1 MSQIKCPKC
10 GEVFKIDESSYT
22 AIASQVRDE
31 EFNKRIQERESS
43 FKLDKDNALNKLE
56 LELKSFYSQKIN
68 DKESEIQSLKSQL
81 EIQKNQ
87 ISLKIS
93 EAIMSKEKEL
103 ADKNSLIKNLENDI
117 KNNQNTYQLNNQL
130 IENKH
135 KEQIR
140 MLNEEIN
147 RVKDFKA
154 QQSVKLLG
162 ESLEQHCEAE
172 FNKLRSLG
180 FQSAYFEKDNDIHTG
195 SKGDYIYR
203 EFDENGI
210 EIISIMFEMKN
221 EADRSATKRKND
233 DFLKELDKDRKEK
246 KCEYAVLVSML
257 EMDNEFYNSG
267 IADVSHKYPKMYVIR
282 PQFFIPLITILKNA
296 ALKSLAYKNE
306 LSSLKNQNLDISNFE
321 DELNSFKEKFS
332 HNFELASKKF
342 NSATVEIDKTIKLLE
357 RIKEDLLG
365 SKNNLRLAN
374 EKAESLT
381 IKKLTKNNPTMKK
394 EFERLKK

>member
-31 EFNKRIQERESS
+31 EFNKRIQERENS
-43 FKLDKDNALNKLE
+43 FKQDKDNALNKLE
-56 LELKSFYSQKIN
+56 LELKNSYSQEIYA
-68 DKESEIQSLKSQL
+68 KESEIQSLKSQL

-87 ISLKIS
+87 TSLKID
-93 EAIMSKEKEL
+93 EAIKSKEKEL
-103 ADKNSLIKNLENDI
+103 IDKESYIQNLENNL
-117 KNNQNTYQLNNQL
+117 KNAQDNYELKHQL
-130 IENKH
+130 IETKY
-135 KEQIR
+135 KERIS
-140 MLNEEIN
+140 MLNDELE
-147 RVKDFKA
+147 RVKNFKA

-180 FQSAYFEKDNDIHTG
+180 FQNAYFEKDNDIHTG

-203 EFDENGI
+203 ELDENGV

>member
-31 EFNKRIQERESS
+31 EFNKRIQERENS
-43 FKLDKDNALNKLE
+43 FKQDKDNALNKLE
-56 LELKSFYSQKIN
+56 LELKNTYSQEIYA
-68 DKESEIQSLKSQL
+68 KESEIQSLKSQL

-87 ISLKIS
+87 TFSKIDK
-93 EAIMSKEKEL
+93 AIKSKEKEL
-103 ADKNSLIKNLENDI
+103 IDKESYIQNLENNL
-117 KNNQNTYQLNNQL
+117 KNAQDNYELKHQL
-130 IENKH
+130 IETKY
-135 KEQIR
+135 KERIS
-140 MLNEEIN
+140 MLNDELE
-147 RVKDFKA
+147 RVKNFKA

-180 FQSAYFEKDNDIHTG
+180 FQNAYFEKDNDIHTG

-203 EFDENGI
+203 ELDENGV

-221 EADRSATKRKND
+221 EADRSATKRKNE

-306 LSSLKNQNLDISNFE
+306 LSSLRNQNLDISNFE

-342 NSATVEIDKTIKLLE
+342 NSAIDEIDKTIKLLE
-357 RIKEDLLG
+357 KIKEDLLG